1 MWSKMPTYNFKR
13 EAELYIVHGGV
24 QYRLDVS
31 PDISFS
37 QTFKNT
43 SYPQKTLHQQFAFN
57 EVSTFKQ
64 ANPANFEFTISTL
77 SENDLDVV
85 MDLLL
90 KYKTGTYNL
99 NSFDLYIKTNT
110 HIYKIENCVIQTGA
124 FLIERLREL
133 RLTVSGEGSKLSRVS
148 SLPLS
153 TQARSS
159 TRTYQQLSYLTVK
172 FGGTT
177 LPHVRS
183 VSIELENGTSW
194 LKNDTVHR
202 GLAVTNTA
210 TSIYPTDFVL
220 ENRTI
225 SGSISQYITDG
236 EYINV
241 QTWKEGTRL
250 QIHAGPDASTGF
262 DFDFTSVSY
271 TNRINAS
278 GVFTQNYD
286 WRMVSNASSD
296 LSTLITHT

>member
-1 MWSKMPTYNFKR
+1 MPTYNFKR

-37 QTFKNT
+37 QTFKNN
-43 SYPQKTLHQQFAFN
+43 SYPQKTLHEQFAFN
-57 EVSTFKQ
+57 ETSTFKQ
-64 ANPANFEFTISTL
+64 ANPANFEFTIPTL
-77 SENDLDVV
+77 NENDLDVV

-124 FLIERLREL
+124 FLIERSREL
-133 RLTVSGEGSKLSRVS
+133 RLTVSGEGSKLRRVS
-148 SLPLS
+148 SLPFS

-159 TRTYQQLSYLTVK
+159 TRTYQQLSYLSVQ
-172 FGGTT
+172 FGGST

-183 VSIELENGTSW
+183 VSIELENSISW
-194 LKNDTVHR
+194 IKNDTVHG

-220 ENRTI
+220 EKRII

-236 EYINV
+236 EYTNV
-241 QTWKEGTRL
+241 QTWEEATRL

-286 WRMVSNASSD
+286 WRMVSNTSSD